1 MEGDRCA
8 DEVRR
13 LAEKKHY
20 WYRGQGDAARGKFKM
35 SQELK
40 EGDREG
46 VIKGL
51 QEMESSE
58 IAETVRWRTDL
69 KK

>member
-1 MEGDRCA
+1 
-8 DEVRR
+8 
-13 LAEKKHY
+13 
-20 WYRGQGDAARGKFKM
+20 M